1 MSDETRDTSVVAVL
15 TVDGTELEVVRAAY
29 HDGSTALTVRE
40 AMSHDPVATLS
51 VWLEDEPLPADH
63 IWLKTYSEN
72 SEIARMV
79 LATGCLE
86 ETHHVT
92 QAGYAIV
99 HGYRIDEVR
108 HD

>member
-1 MSDETRDTSVVAVL
+1 MTIGTRDPSVVSVF
-15 TVDGTELEVVRAAY
+15 TVDGIDLEVVRGTY
-29 HDGSTALTVRE
+29 TDGSAALTVRE

-51 VWLEDEPLPADH
+51 VWLEDAPLPADH

-72 SEIARMV
+72 AQIARIV

-92 QAGYAIV
+92 QAGYAMV
-99 HGYRIDEVR
+99 HGYRIDEVS

>member
-1 MSDETRDTSVVAVL
+1 MSDETRDTSVVSVL
-15 TVDGTELEVVRAAY
+15 TVDGIELEVVRAAY
-29 HDGSTALTVRE
+29 TDGSAALQVRE

-72 SEIARMV
+72 AEIARMV

-86 ETHHVT
+86 ETHHVA
-92 QAGYAIV
+92 QAGYAMV